1 MTKPP
6 RKNTGTTNRTG
17 FGDHDETS
25 KPRRKARRWSQPG
38 LPGEEVVPASVGET
52 LEAVSAEL
60 GLGDSVTLVALTGQ
74 WVDLVG
80 PALAEHT
87 ELRSLRDRT
96 LTIAVHAGPWATEL
110 KYLRSELRD
119 RVSAVTGP
127 DRIRDV
133 RVVVEAP
140 PPDDPG
146 YR

>member
-60 GLGDSVTLVALTGQ
+60 GLGDSVT
-74 WVDLVG
+74 LVG